1 MNFGLI
7 ISIVTLVAGIV
18 VLIWPK
24 ILNYIVAIYLIA
36 VGILGIIDHI

>member
-1 MNFGLI
+1 MNLGLV

-18 VLIWPK
+18 VLMWPK